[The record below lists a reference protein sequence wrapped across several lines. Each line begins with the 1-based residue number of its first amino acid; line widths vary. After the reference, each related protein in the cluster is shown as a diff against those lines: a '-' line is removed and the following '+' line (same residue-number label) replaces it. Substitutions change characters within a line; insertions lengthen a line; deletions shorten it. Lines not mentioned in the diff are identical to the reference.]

1 MLGVLVKR
9 SAGLLASALVS
20 ACVLG
25 SCADRGLA
33 SGPSSS
39 PGTGTWAAVVVAAIA
54 ATAVLG
60 ALIVLPAMRP
70 GGSVIGSWV
79 LALQAGGVA
88 VASAIIVGAA
98 VRNEQLL
105 DRAPD
110 AEQAASLLRLSAL
123 DGRDSGFFAL
133 IVLVTVVVGGLL
145 IAALALAA
153 RFAADTD
160 PLERWLATGLL
171 GLEVIGSLTCGVLVA
186 LGFRHLGFVL
196 PLLALPILVIAT
208 VAVRPR
214 RGAPAPSAG

>member
-1 MLGVLVKR
+1 M
-9 SAGLLASALVS
+9 STS
-20 ACVLG
+20 VLG

-33 SGPSSS
+33 SGPPSS
-39 PGTGTWAAVVVAAIA
+39 PGTGTWAAVTVAAIA
-54 ATAVLG
+54 ATVVLG
-60 ALIVLPAMRP
+60 ALIVLPALRP

-105 DRAPD
+105 DQAPD

-123 DGRDSGFFAL
+123 DGQDSGFFTL
-133 IVLVTVVVGGLL
+133 IVLVTVIVGGLL
-145 IAALALAA
+145 IAALALVA